1 MNLRQLAWALEF
13 CLLWAGASPASPVG
27 GITGRVMEVRGHT
40 PLEGVNVSVVGTKL
54 GAVTDK
60 SGAFAIGNIPPGT
73 YSVQVRML
81 GYKDKTL
88 RSVVV
93 APGASTTVEATLE
106 GKVYD
111 LKGVVVTGQ
120 KPAPREMAVPSA
132 HLVTRE
138 LLKQVPGA
146 EGDIFR
152 AVSAFPGISNVSDFS
167 SRLSI
172 RGGAPEDNL
181 VLLDKIWV
189 PFPYHFGGLV
199 TAFNSDIVQEVALYA
214 GGFPSRYGNA
224 ISSVL
229 DITNRD
235 GNREQVT
242 GKAEASVVMASLQA
256 EGPLGSKASWVVSG
270 RRSYFDVVMKALKVP
285 GFYTYPRFS
294 DLQGHFSWEPAPN
307 HKLVANALASDEVIK
322 ATFDD
327 PDSIFGPKVDI
338 TWRYRFTTAGMNWK
352 WVFSPRAYSELNVG
366 RYYDLLRFDLQHW
379 YVHEETTFDSAW
391 EELTF
396 LLGTGHEVKAGTNFG
411 RFRTPIDLFI
421 SRPPEREGERTDTT
435 RVFKSVATM
444 QSRYAIG
451 YLQDAWSF
459 GRKATLTYG
468 VNGQYLT
475 YNRDWGAGPRMS
487 LAYRINPLTTYRAA
501 WGYYYQFP
509 SGEKLIPG
517 YGNPALVPE
526 AAQHFIL
533 GLDRSLN
540 ETWDLRVEGYY
551 KKLWD
556 LTVED
561 TFQFYTNNGSGRN
574 YGLEILL
581 EKKPTNRSR
590 FSGWLSYAASK
601 ARRRDRAG
609 FLEYDYLYDQPHV
622 LTAIANYKFSGR
634 TQLGLKW
641 KLASGQPYTPIVG
654 RVFIPY
660 APGDTAGYWE
670 GVPGGKNSERL
681 PWYHR
686 LDLRLDRKFHLKGLA
701 MAGYLEVFN
710 LYARK
715 NVGGYQWSRDYSKKE
730 PYYQLPFLPTA
741 GLSWE
746 F

>member
-1 MNLRQLAWALEF
+1 MKSWQLGLT
-13 CLLWAGASPASPVG
+13 LILWLMAAQAQAAEIPGRIA
-27 GITGRVMEVRGHT
+27 GRVLEVRGHT

-60 SGAFAIGNIPPGT
+60 NGAFAIEGLAPGT
-73 YSVQVRML
+73 YSVLFRMI

-88 RSVVV
+88 RNVVV
-93 APGASTTVEATLE
+93 VTGTTTNVEASLE

-120 KPAPREMAVPSA
+120 KPQPREMTVPSA

-138 LLKQVPGA
+138 ILKEVPGA

-152 AVSAFPGISNVSDFS
+152 AVSAFPGITNVSDFS

-199 TAFNSDIVQEVALYA
+199 TAFNSDIVEEVALYA
-214 GGFPSRYGNA
+214 GGFPARYGNA

-235 GNREQVT
+235 GNRDHVT
-242 GKAEASVVMASLQA
+242 GKAEASAVMASLQA

-270 RRSYFDVVMKALKVP
+270 RRSYFDYLMKALKVP

-307 HKLVANALASDEVIK
+307 HKLVANALSSDEVIK

-327 PDSIFGPKVDI
+327 PDSLLGPKVNI
-338 TWRYRFTTAGMNWK
+338 TWHYRFNTAGANWK
-352 WVFSPRAYSELNVG
+352 WMFSPRAYSELNVG

-396 LLGTGHEVKAGTNFG
+396 LLGSGHELKAGANIG
-411 RFRTPIDLFI
+411 RFRAPIDLFF
-421 SRPPEREGERTDTT
+421 SRQPEREGERTDTT
-435 RVFKSVATM
+435 RVYKSVAEM
-444 QSRYAIG
+444 KSRYAIG

-459 GRKATLTYG
+459 ARKATLTMG
-468 VNGQYLT
+468 VNSQYLA
-475 YNRDWGAGPRMS
+475 YNKDRGTGPRMS
-487 LAYRINPLTTYRAA
+487 LAWRNDPLTTYRAA

-509 SGEKLIPG
+509 SGDKLLPG
-517 YGNPALVPE
+517 YGNPDLVPE
-526 AAQHFIL
+526 AAEHFIL

-540 ETWDLRVEGYY
+540 PDWDLRVEGYY
-551 KKLWD
+551 KRLWD
-556 LTVED
+556 LTVVD
-561 TFQFYTNNGSGRN
+561 SVRFYTNDGSGRN
-574 YGLEILL
+574 YGLEVLL
-581 EKKPTNRSR
+581 EKKPTTRSR
-590 FSGWLSYAASK
+590 FSGWVSYAASK
-601 ARRRDRAG
+601 ARRKDRPG
-609 FLEYDYLYDQPHV
+609 SPEYDYMYDQPHI
-622 LTAIANYKFSGR
+622 LTAIVNYTFSGR
-634 TQLGLKW
+634 TRLGLKW
-641 KLASGQPYTPIVG
+641 KFACGQPYTPIVG

-670 GVPGGKNSERL
+670 GVPGGNDSQRL
-681 PWYHR
+681 SWYHR
-686 LDLRLDRKFHLKGLA
+686 LDLRLDRKFHFKGLA
-701 MAGYLEVFN
+701 MSSYLEVFN

-715 NVGGYQWSRDYSKKE
+715 NLGGYNWSRDYSREE

-741 GLSWE
+741 GLSYE

>member
-1 MNLRQLAWALEF
+1 MRLQLALTLIFALLAAQAQGLENP
-13 CLLWAGASPASPVG
+13 GR
-27 GITGRVMEVRGHT
+27 ITGRVLETRGRA
-40 PLEGVNVSVVGTKL
+40 PLEGVNVTVVGTKR

-60 SGAFAIGNIPPGT
+60 SGAFAIEGLLPGT
-73 YSVQVRML
+73 YALLFRML
-81 GYKDKTL
+81 GYRDKTL

-93 APGASTTVEATLE
+93 VPGGTVSVEALLE

-111 LKGVVVTGQ
+111 LKGVVVTGR
-120 KPAPREMAVPSA
+120 KTEPREMAVPSA
-132 HLVTRE
+132 HIVTRE
-138 LLKQVPGA
+138 ILKEVPGA
-146 EGDIFR
+146 EGDIFK
-152 AVSAFPGISNVSDFS
+152 AISSFPGITNLSDFS

-199 TAFNSDIVQEVALYA
+199 TAFNSDIVQQVDLYA
-214 GGFPSRYGNA
+214 GGFPARYGNA

-235 GNREQVT
+235 GNRDHVT
-242 GKAEASVVMASLQA
+242 GKAESSVVMASLEA

-270 RRSYFDVVMKALKVP
+270 RRSYFDYLMRALRVP

-294 DLQGHFSWEPAPN
+294 DLQGHFSWDPSPN
-307 HKLVANALASDEVIK
+307 HKLVANVLSSDEVIK
-322 ATFDD
+322 ASFDD
-327 PDSIFGPKVDI
+327 PDSTFGPKVNI
-338 TWRYRFTTAGMNWK
+338 SWHYRFDTAGVNWK
-352 WVFSPRAYSELNVG
+352 WMFSPRAYSELNVG

-396 LLGTGHEVKAGTNFG
+396 LLGSGHEVKAGVNFG
-411 RFRTPIDLFI
+411 RFRAPIDLFF
-421 SRPPEREGERTDTT
+421 SRPPEQEGQRTDTT
-435 RVFKSVATM
+435 QVYKSVATM
-444 QSRYAIG
+444 KSRYAIS
-451 YLQDAWSF
+451 YLQDAWSL
-459 GRKATLTYG
+459 GRKATLTFG
-468 VNGQYLT
+468 VNGQYLAS
-475 YNRDWGAGPRMS
+475 NGDWSAGPRMS

-509 SGEKLIPG
+509 SGDELIPG
-517 YGNPALVPE
+517 YGNPGLVPE
-526 AAQHFIL
+526 AAEHYIL
-533 GLDRSLN
+533 GVDRSLS
-540 ETWDLRVEGYY
+540 EAWDLRVEGYY

-556 LTVED
+556 LAVED
-561 TFQFYTNNGSGRN
+561 TFQMYTNNGSGRN
-574 YGLEILL
+574 YGLEFLL
-581 EKKPTNRSR
+581 ERKPTTRSR
-590 FSGWLSYAASK
+590 FSGWVSYAASK
-601 ARRRDRAG
+601 ARRKDRAA
-609 FLEYDYLYDQPHV
+609 FPEYDYMYDQPHIV
-622 LTAIANYKFSGR
+622 TLVGNYKFSER

-654 RVFIPY
+654 RVFIPN

-670 GVPGGKNSERL
+670 GVPGAQDSGRL

-686 LDLRLDRKFHLKGLA
+686 LDARLDRKFHFKDLSLA
-701 MAGYLEVFN
+701 SYLEIFN

-715 NVGGYQWSRDYSKKE
+715 NVAGYQWSRDYSRE
-730 PYYQLPFLPTA
+730 TPYYQLPFLPTA

>member
-1 MNLRQLAWALEF
+1 MKPLVFTLALIT
-13 CLLWAGASPASPVG
+13 CLFGTHVLWASPVG
-27 GITGRVMEVRGHT
+27 GITGRVMEVRGYT

-93 APGASTTVEATLE
+93 APGASATVEVLLE

-111 LKGVVVTGQ
+111 LKGVVVQGR

-181 VLLDKIWV
+181 VLLDNIWV

-199 TAFNSDIVQEVALYA
+199 TAFNSDIVQDVALYA
-214 GGFPSRYGNA
+214 GGFPPRYGNA

-235 GNREQVT
+235 GNREHRT
-242 GKAEASVVMASLQA
+242 GKAEASAVMASLQA
-256 EGPLGSKASWVVSG
+256 EGPLGRKASWVVSG

-285 GFYTYPRFS
+285 GFYTYPKFS
-294 DLQGHFSWEPAPN
+294 DLQGHFSWDPAPN
-307 HKLVANALASDEVIK
+307 HKLVANALSSDEVIK

-327 PDSIFGPKVDI
+327 PDSILGPTVSI
-338 TWRYRFTTAGMNWK
+338 TWRYRFATAGANWK
-352 WVFSPRAYSELNVG
+352 WMFSPRAYSELNVG

-379 YVHEETTFDSAW
+379 YIHEETTFDSAW

-396 LLGTGHEVKAGTNFG
+396 LLGSGHEVKAGANVG
-411 RFRTPIDLFI
+411 RFKAPVDFFMARA
-421 SRPPEREGERTDTT
+421 PEREGERADTT
-435 RVFKSVATM
+435 RVFKSVALM
-444 QSRYAIG
+444 KSRYGIG

-459 GRKATLTYG
+459 GDKTTLTYG
-468 VNGQYLT
+468 VEGQYLA
-475 YNRDWGAGPRMS
+475 YNGDWALGPRMS
-487 LAYRINPLTTYRAA
+487 LAYRVNPLTTWRAA

-509 SGEKLIPG
+509 SGEKLTPG
-517 YGNPALVPE
+517 YGNPNLIPE
-526 AAQHFIL
+526 GAEHFIL
-533 GLDRSLN
+533 GVDRNLN
-540 ETWDLRVEGYY
+540 ENWDLRVEGYA

-556 LTVED
+556 LTVDD
-561 TFQFYTNNGSGRN
+561 TLKFYTNNGSGRN
-574 YGLEILL
+574 YGLEFLL
-581 EKKPTNRSR
+581 EKKPTNHSR
-590 FSGWLSYAASK
+590 FSGWVSYAASK
-601 ARRRDRAG
+601 ARRRDRSG
-609 FLEYDYLYDQPHV
+609 LPEHNYMYDQPHI
-622 LTAIANYKFSGR
+622 LTLIANYKFSER

-660 APGDTAGYWE
+660 APGDTTGYWE

-681 PWYHR
+681 PGYHR
-686 LDLRLDRKFHLKGLA
+686 LDLRLDRKFHFKGLA

-710 LYARK
+710 LYAHK
-715 NVGGYQWSRDYSKKE
+715 NVGGYNWNRDYSSEE